1 MPLKKQSKI
10 DAHSSIPFSR
20 SSSSLSEC
28 FRSPRERMQ
37 FNTYFA
43 SRLVNTS
50 IPLDLGALKTMNFYH
65 LQILRDWQWI
75 DFFKNCSTTFKNL
88 VQVFYSNS
96 KLEHDDSD
104 KSIISINSYLMNTLI
119 CLTLEDFK
127 NLLSL
132 PSGGVSN
139 EKGPFSP
146 VLYVKPHL
154 VANLDIHD
162 RLLHFIITWVLR
174 PTSKHVVIWSI
185 DYWWI
190 DCFKSNRPP
199 DLTLLMFNNITKVI
213 GKELGSSLTLPFG
226 TYLSYIFTRLHIKAR
241 GDPPVKKHQ
250 PIDFGGN
257 PNEVPSPKKV
267 PPPASSSALP
277 QAPSFYADTLAI
289 FDAIRLVQEEF
300 RGLDSRVSRLKDNMG
315 SRLSSLEDQL
325 AQLVA
330 NFPPLP
336 PHPQKD

>member
-10 DAHSSIPFSR
+10 DAHSSIPFSG

-28 FRSPRERMQ
+28 FRSLRERMQ

-43 SRLVNTS
+43 SRLVSTS

-75 DFFKNCSTTFKNL
+75 DFLKNCSTTFENL
-88 VQVFYSNS
+88 VQAFYSNS
-96 KLEHDDSD
+96 KLEHDESD
-104 KSIISINSYLMNTLI
+104 ESIISINSYLMNTLI

-146 VLYVKPHL
+146 ALYVESHL
-154 VANLDIHD
+154 FANLDVHD
-162 RLLHFIITWVLR
+162 RLLHSIITWVLR
-174 PTSKHVVIWSI
+174 PISKHVVIWFI

-199 DLTLLMFNNITKVI
+199 DLTLLMFNDITKVI
-213 GKELGSSLTLPFG
+213 EKELGSSLTLPFG
-226 TYLSYIFTRLHIKAR
+226 TYLFYIFTHLHIKAC

-250 PIDFGGN
+250 LIGN
-257 PNEVPSPKKV
+257 PNDVPSPEKV
-267 PPPASSSALP
+267 LPLASSSAPP

-289 FDAIRLVQEEF
+289 FDAIRLVQDEF
-300 RGLDSRVSRLKDNMG
+300 RGLDSKVSRLEDNMG